1 MFHAFTTL
9 DKNYKFLL
17 VTFFVFV

>member
-9 DKNYKFLL
+9 DKNYKFVL